1 MKKLFGS
8 FRAQH
13 RALPSPSRSRRRRV
27 SGTQH
32 AAGACGGRL
41 GCACARTRP
50 DSLVRDARIRFSS
63 LFAPSR
69 VLLALG
75 SVLCCESG
83 ASRYAARA
91 LAAYRSLVFARP
103 LIRATRA
110 LSPWG
115 PAGTGTG
122 TGTASAERELPDT
135 TPSSEPQLF
144 HTMSRSLCV
153 VSRFVAVTVHGAR
166 WADADERRRGALAWR
181 LAALLGGAGE
191 AARLAGAARALAR
204 AAPGLPAAL
213 RRRRPLPPRHLLRC
227 ELRNNSRSRGGGAI
241 GMCCDARMHISE
253 DQISIFFSARPER
266 HRATSLAPPPAAQ
279 AFSLRRAISAINMN

>member
-1 MKKLFGS
+1 MFFYLANANGIWEC
-8 FRAQH
+8 
-13 RALPSPSRSRRRRV
+13 L
-27 SGTQH
+27 
-32 AAGACGGRL
+32 
-41 GCACARTRP
+41 CA
-50 DSLVRDARIRFSS
+50 V
-63 LFAPSR
+63 
-69 VLLALG
+69 G

-144 HTMSRSLCV
+144 HTTNITRLAPDITAPLAGALHPPRPRRNSRRTRTRRS
-153 VSRFVAVTVHGAR
+153 A
-166 WADADERRRGALAWR
+166 RRRRMQQPSKTSFRALAWR